1 MARRFLRL
9 DRSGHL
15 DRAAEQQQLLG
26 QRRFTG
32 VRVRNDRE
40 GAAFFDF
47 GREFSHVGNGGE
59 KRAILAEARYR

>member
-40 GAAFFDF
+40 GAAFSISVVSSVMSVMVAKSAPF
-47 GREFSHVGNGGE
+47 
-59 KRAILAEARYR
+59 